1 MRDYMSGTAYEV
13 DGKKLSEGGIS
24 AILLTLALTRILIME
39 C

>member
-1 MRDYMSGTAYEV
+1 MRDYISRTVYEV
-13 DGKKLSEGGIS
+13 DRKKISEGGIS